1 MSDVF
6 WEKSYQKIDVETFG
20 KPSRE
25 IVEIVKKLKD
35 GSRILD
41 IGCGEGRHSICC
53 ASQGHIVDAIDISSN
68 GINKLLQLSSGKY
81 KINAQVSD
89 IASFETESQYD
100 LIIAHGVLQFLSPVV
115 RDKSIQKMKKLTKVN
130 GYNAIAIFTDSID
143 LPPDLEPLL
152 IGVLSDGEINNY
164 YDDWCQELYE
174 SYEFEDEHEG
184 GIKHRHAINK
194 GIYLKKYD

>member
-1 MSDVF
+1 MSEVF

-41 IGCGEGRHSICC
+41 IGCGEGRHSIYC

-68 GINKLLQLSSGKY
+68 GISKLLKLSSSKY
-81 KINAQVSD
+81 EINAQVSD

-115 RDKSIQKMKKLTKVN
+115 RDESIQKMKKLTKVN

-184 GIKHRHAINK
+184 GLKHRHAINK
-194 GIYLKKYD
+194 GIYLNK